1 MFHRHHEAM
10 NTTFHLR
17 LPEGLR
23 GAADMARECFEELD
37 LLEGRL
43 SRYREDSDISR
54 INSLAADQTLVIS
67 EETHRCLLLAF
78 DLHERTG
85 GLFDVTLG
93 RAIRHRKDAE
103 SGPLPESAG
112 RLMIHPTDPVV
123 TCLEPGRELDLGGI
137 GKGFALDHLRAILAT
152 WDAPEGLLSAGA
164 STHLG
169 FGDRDWPI
177 ELAATRGSHSVPLR
191 NASLSSSG
199 TAIQGSHIVHPDPEA
214 PLADGRAWII
224 ARSGAVSDAWSTAL
238 LLSPIDALTPWL
250 AADADVTAAFI
261 ETDGVPVPFP
271 F

>member
-23 GAADMARECFEELD
+23 HASDMALECFEELD
-37 LLEGRL
+37 RLEGKL

-54 INSLAADQTLVIS
+54 VNSLAAGETIYLC
-67 EETHRCLLLAF
+67 EETHRCLCLAF

-93 RAIRHRKDAE
+93 RAIRHRKDGE
-103 SGPLPESAG
+103 SGPLPQSAG
-112 RLMIHPTDPVV
+112 KLMIHPADPAV

-137 GKGFALDHLRAILAT
+137 GKGFALDHLREVLLS

-177 ELAATRGSHSVPLR
+177 ELSATSGSHSVALR

-199 TAIQGSHIVHPDPEA
+199 TAIQGSHIVHPDPDA
-214 PLADGRAWII
+214 PLAEGRAWII

-238 LLSPIDALTPWL
+238 LLSPIALLAPWL
-250 AADADVTAAFI
+250 AADPDVTGAFI
-261 ETDGVPVPFP
+261 ETDGLPMPFP

>member
-1 MFHRHHEAM
+1 MSHFHHEAM

-23 GAADMARECFEELD
+23 GATDMAIECFEELD
-37 LLEGRL
+37 RLEGKL

-54 INSLAADQTLVIS
+54 INSLAAGETVFIC

-103 SGPLPESAG
+103 SGPPPETIGS
-112 RLMIHPTDPVV
+112 LMIHPDEPAV
-123 TCLEPGRELDLGGI
+123 TCIEPGRELDLGGI

-169 FGDRDWPI
+169 FGDRDWSI

-199 TAIQGSHIVHPDPEA
+199 TAIQGSHIVHPDPDA
-214 PLADGRAWII
+214 PLADGRAWIL
-224 ARSGAVSDAWSTAL
+224 ARSGAASDAWSTAL
-238 LLSPIDALTPWL
+238 LLSPIDTLAPWL
-250 AADADVTAAFI
+250 AADADVTGAFI
-261 ETDGVPVPFP
+261 ETDGLPMPFL